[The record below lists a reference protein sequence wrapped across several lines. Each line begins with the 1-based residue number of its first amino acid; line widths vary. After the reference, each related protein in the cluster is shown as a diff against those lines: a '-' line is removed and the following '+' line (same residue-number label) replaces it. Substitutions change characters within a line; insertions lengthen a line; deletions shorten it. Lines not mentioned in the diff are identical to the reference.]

1 MSEGRSTWASNGFKI
16 APFGKGRNAIQSAHT
31 NDLVDALNML
41 GTITV
46 VRGTED
52 KVLYADN
59 GVIIQLKS
67 SAVEAAESSLLN
79 PFSIYRTDTS
89 WLHYKVTT
97 GWVVRGGVPI
107 LASNIETEFP
117 ISASVLYYWFYM
129 ELTDTT
135 AVISTSATTLAW
147 SCTKIPLGWVDTLTG
162 VATTTPTIVNLN
174 RDHLFNPL

>member
-1 MSEGRSTWASNGFKI
+1 MSESNSTWASNGFKI
-16 APFGKGRNAIQSAHT
+16 APFGKGRNAIQNAHS

-46 VRGTED
+46 IRGTED

-59 GVIIQLKS
+59 GVSIQIKNS
-67 SAVEAAESSLLN
+67 ETEAAASLARN
-79 PFSIYRTDTS
+79 PFTIYRTPTS

-107 LASNIETEFP
+107 LATNIETEVA
-117 ISASVLYYWFYM
+117 ITASVLYYWFYM
-129 ELTDTT
+129 ELTNTT

-162 VATTTPTIVNLN
+162 LGTTTPTIVNLN

>member
-1 MSEGRSTWASNGFKI
+1 MSESLSTWASNGFKI
-16 APFGKGRNAIQSAHT
+16 QPFGKGRNAIQSNHA
-31 NDLVDALNML
+31 NDLVDGLNIL
-41 GTITV
+41 GRITV
-46 VRGTED
+46 SRGAGD
-52 KVLYADN
+52 VVYYADN
-59 GVIIQLKS
+59 GVTIQLKS
-67 SAVEAAESSLLN
+67 SAVLAAESSLLN
-79 PFSIYRTDTS
+79 PFSIYGTQTS

-162 VATTTPTIVNLN
+162 VGTNTPSIVNLN